1 MMPSVQGKL
10 SIDRKCFLA
19 KVSRAGFYRWLRK
32 KQPAAEE
39 MTVRSAIQEIAVEHH
54 RNYGYR
60 RIAAELRHR
69 GMVVNRKR
77 VLRIMQDDNLLA
89 IRKRR
94 FVRTTDSGHAF
105 EVFLNLAKRM
115 ELTAPNQL
123 WIADITYIRLQTEF
137 VYMAVVLDAFSRR
150 VIGWS
155 LNRSLR
161 STVAVDALQHAIDTR
176 KPPPGL
182 VHHSDRG
189 VQYASDEYTDLLRK
203 HGATCS
209 MSRVGNP
216 YDNARCE
223 SFLKT
228 LKQEEIYCHA
238 YRDMEDLR
246 IHTRAFIDEYYN
258 RRRLHSALGYTSP
271 EAFERAAKE
280 QARSAASVSFER
292 HMEIYPND
300 LHA

>member
-10 SIDRKCFLA
+10 SVERMCRLA
-19 KVSRAGFYRWLRK
+19 QVSRAGFYRWLQRK
-32 KQPAAEE
+32 ESEAEE
-39 MTVRSAIQEIAVEHH
+39 TAVRAAIQEISVEHH

-77 VLRIMQDDNLLA
+77 VLRMMQDDNLLA
-89 IRKRR
+89 IGRRR
-94 FVRTTDSGHAF
+94 FVTTTDSGHPF

-115 ELTAPNQL
+115 ELTAANQL

-150 VIGWS
+150 VIGWA

-161 STVAVDALQHAIDTR
+161 STVAVEALQQAIDTR
-176 KPPPGL
+176 KPQPGL

-189 VQYASDEYTDLLRK
+189 VQYASEDYTELLRK

-228 LKQEEIYCHA
+228 LKQEEIYCHE
-238 YRDMEDLR
+238 YRDLDDLR
-246 IHTRAFIDEYYN
+246 VHSRAFMEEYYN
-258 RRRLHSALGYTSP
+258 RQRLHSALGYLSP
-271 EAFERAAKE
+271 DAFE
-280 QARSAASVSFER
+280 QANERSAGPAARMSFVSQE
-292 HMEIYPND
+292 EI
-300 LHA
+300 